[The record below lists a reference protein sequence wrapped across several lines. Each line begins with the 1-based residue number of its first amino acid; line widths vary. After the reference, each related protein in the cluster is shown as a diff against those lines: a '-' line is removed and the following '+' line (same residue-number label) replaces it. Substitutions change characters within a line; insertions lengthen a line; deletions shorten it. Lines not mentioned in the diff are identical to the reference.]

1 MRRRKSRTRN
11 FASSNI
17 ASTVRG
23 RQGAGP
29 NPRLAAVPGTLL
41 QNELASA
48 LVVFSQDNPRI
59 RILRNQI
66 AALETSISDQSL
78 SATDE
83 TGAMNKFDFQLT
95 DIEGQIEY
103 TAAQK
108 ADIEAEIEAL
118 RISIEATPA
127 NMVTLSS
134 LERDYANVQ
143 AQYNQAVTRRAQ
155 ARVGERIEAQSR
167 GQRITV
173 IEPATPP
180 EQPAKPNRRAIATAG
195 VGGGAALGLAVVALI
210 ELLKGAV
217 RRPAEITA
225 RLGVAPFASIP
236 LLRTRR
242 QVVMRR
248 AVIVTV
254 LLLVATAIPAG
265 LWLLDQHVMPL
276 DMAWDQVLRRTGLDD
291 FLALLRG

>member
-1 MRRRKSRTRN
+1 VHDARVLRRGARAPRGGTEPPGCADRELPGCQPRRAAGSLDFRRARQTTLQERLLQIERELAGLRDRRDRLVAFYNRT
-11 FASSNI
+11 
-17 ASTVRG
+17 G
-23 RQGAGP
+23 RVEVAADTATPEQR
-29 NPRLAAVPGTLL
+29 RLREL

-48 LVVFSQDNPRI
+48 LLVFSQDNPRI

-78 SATDE
+78 TATDE
-83 TGAMNKFDFQLT
+83 TGAMNMFEFQLT

-134 LERDYANVQ
+134 LERDYANIQ

-195 VGGGAALGLAVVALI
+195 VGGGAALGAVVALI
-210 ELLKGAV
+210 ELLKKTSA
-217 RRPAEITA
+217 
-225 RLGVAPFASIP
+225 
-236 LLRTRR
+236 
-242 QVVMRR
+242 RR
-248 AVIVTV
+248 ADFGI
-254 LLLVATAIPAG
+254 LV
-265 LWLLDQHVMPL
+265 
-276 DMAWDQVLRRTGLDD
+276 
-291 FLALLRG
+291 